1 MNEIDSIKQQPWDL
15 KTILEDLFLVLTSKE
30 KDIIVKR
37 FSLNNEPRQTLEKI
51 GQHFNVTRERIRQIE
66 NIALNKLR
74 RTVSN
79 SKLRV
84 INKLICDVL
93 EKEGGVMLEQ
103 DILNAILKQVDRT
116 STLDASIVRLA
127 LNINGNL
134 AKVDRSRRFDSFWRF
149 KEISFSDIK
158 KVINASHKV
167 LKKYGVV
174 ISEKQLIQ
182 EVLDLKLFDD
192 KKPMVEFILACLK
205 IDKDVKKTENGWGI
219 AEWRTVNP
227 RSIKDKA
234 LIVFRK
240 KKEKMHFVEIANAI
254 LEVGFDKKSVTV
266 QAVHNELIRSP
277 EFVLVGRGIYALKE
291 WGFDHGTVADV
302 IRGILKEKG
311 PLHRKEIIQEVWKQR
326 EVKEGTISLNLQKE
340 PDFVRVGR
348 AVYAYEPVSKK

>member
-1 MNEIDSIKQQPWDL
+1 MGDTVSNKQHSLDL
-15 KTILEDLFLVLTSKE
+15 KSILEDLFLVLTSKE

-51 GQHFNVTRERIRQIE
+51 GQHFNVTRERVRQIE
-66 NIALNKLR
+66 SIALNKLR

-79 SKLRV
+79 SKLRI
-84 INKLICDVL
+84 INKLVCGIL
-93 EKEGGVMLEQ
+93 EREGGVMLEK
-103 DILNAILKQVDRT
+103 DIMNEVLKEIGRT
-116 STLDASIVRLA
+116 SSLDGSIVRLA
-127 LNINGNL
+127 LNINSRL

-149 KEISFSDIK
+149 KEISFADIK
-158 KVINASHKV
+158 KVINASHKI
-167 LKKYGVV
+167 LKKHSV
-174 ISEKQLIQ
+174 ILPETQLLEEI
-182 EVLDLKLFDD
+182 LNIKLFAD
-192 KKPMVEFILACLK
+192 KKPTEQFILACIS

-234 LIVFRK
+234 LIALRK
-240 KKEKMHFVEIANAI
+240 KREKMHFVEIANAVLNI
-254 LEVGFDKKSVTV
+254 GFDKKSVTV

-291 WGFDHGTVADV
+291 WGFSHGTVADV
-302 IRGILKEKG
+302 IRMILKNKG
-311 PLHRKEIIQEVWKQR
+311 PLHRREIIEEVWKQR

-348 AVYAYEPVSKK
+348 AVYDYNPEVKK

>member
-1 MNEIDSIKQQPWDL
+1 MSDTASNMQESLDL
-15 KTILEDLFLVLTSKE
+15 RTILEDLFLVLTSKE

-66 NIALNKLR
+66 SIALNKLR

-84 INKLICDVL
+84 VNKLVCGIL
-93 EKEGGVMLEQ
+93 EREGGVMLEEE
-103 DILNAILKQVDRT
+103 IMNEILKEIGQ
-116 STLDASIVRLA
+116 SSSLDGSIVRLA
-127 LNINGNL
+127 LNINARL

-149 KEISFSDIK
+149 KEISFADVK
-158 KVINASHKV
+158 KVINASHKI
-167 LKKYGVV
+167 LKKHGV
-174 ISEKQLIQ
+174 ILPESQLVQ
-182 EVLDLKLFDD
+182 EVVDLKLFAD
-192 KKPMVEFILACLK
+192 KKPTEQFILACIK
-205 IDKDVKKTENGWGI
+205 VDKDVKKTENGWGI
-219 AEWRTVNP
+219 ADWRTVNP

-234 LIVFRK
+234 LIVLRK
-240 KKEKMHFVEIANAI
+240 RKEKMHFVEIANAI
-254 LEVGFDKKSVTV
+254 LHVGFDKKSVTV

-291 WGFDHGTVADV
+291 WGFSHGTVSDV

-311 PLHRKEIIQEVWKQR
+311 PLHRQEIIQEVWKQR

-340 PDFVRVGR
+340 ADFVRVGR
-348 AVYAYEPVSKK
+348 AVYDYDPEAK

>member
-1 MNEIDSIKQQPWDL
+1 MSDTTSTKQQSLDL

-66 NIALNKLR
+66 SIALNKLR

-84 INKLICDVL
+84 VNKLVCDIL
-93 EKEGGVMLEQ
+93 EEKGGVMLEQ
-103 DILNAILKQVDRT
+103 DIMNDILKQIGR
-116 STLDASIVRLA
+116 SSALDGRIVRLA
-127 LNINGNL
+127 LNINSRL

-149 KEISFSDIK
+149 KEITFADIK

-167 LKKYGVV
+167 LKKHGV
-174 ISEKQLIQ
+174 ILPEPQLIQ
-182 EVLDLKLFDD
+182 EVTALKLFED
-192 KKPMVEFILACLK
+192 KTPTEQFVLACMK
-205 IDKDVKKTENGWGI
+205 VDKEVKQTENGWGI

-234 LIVFRK
+234 LIALRK
-240 KKEKMHFVEIANAI
+240 KKEKMHFVEISNAI
-254 LEVGFDKKSVTV
+254 LNIGFDKKSVTV

-291 WGFDHGTVADV
+291 WGFNHGTVADV
-302 IRGILKEKG
+302 IRSILKEKG
-311 PLHRKEIIQEVWKQR
+311 PLHRQEIIQEVWKQR

-348 AVYAYEPVSKK
+348 AVYDYDPEAAK